1 MNELVVTEVQ
11 IIPVKPRNGLVAF
24 VSFIING
31 QFYIGN
37 AAIYTSPSSQEG
49 FRLVYPIKTLP
60 TGKELNCVYPIS
72 REIGDIVLKAVVSKY
87 KELLNKF
94 A

>member
-24 VSFIING
+24 VSCIVND

-37 AAIYTSPSSQEG
+37 IAIYTSPSSQEG

-72 REIGDIVLKAVVSKY
+72 RETGDIVLKAVVSKY
-87 KELLNKF
+87 KELLSKF

>member
-1 MNELVVTEVQ
+1 MNELVVTEIQ

-24 VSFIING
+24 VSCIINH

-37 AAIYTSPSSQEG
+37 IAIYTSLSSQEG

-72 REIGDIVLKAVVSKY
+72 REIGDIVLKAVVIKY